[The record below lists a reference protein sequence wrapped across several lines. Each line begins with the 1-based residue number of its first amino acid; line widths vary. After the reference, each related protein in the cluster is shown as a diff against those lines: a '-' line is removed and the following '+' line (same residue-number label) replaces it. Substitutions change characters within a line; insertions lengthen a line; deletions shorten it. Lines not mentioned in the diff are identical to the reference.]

1 MSPNEQVRKDRLT
14 VHSVDKRRFDP
25 DVPLLLGGAQRSA
38 RPCETKET
46 HTNTQITQQ
55 ATNNKENISMS
66 AVGVTL
72 YF

>member
-1 MSPNEQVRKDRLT
+1 MRPNEQVRKDRPT

-25 DVPLLLGGAQRSA
+25 DVPLLRGGAQRSA

-46 HTNTQITQQ
+46 HANTQITQQ